1 MQSSGYFIAALRI
14 PPNFA
19 TLGDRPPGSPSGLS
33 RLLFAS
39 VRRTQTVVQG
49 RVLLQC
55 GGAGD
60 RLFDLAAAG
69 GGAAACHFL

>member
-1 MQSSGYFIAALRI
+1 M
-14 PPNFA
+14 
-19 TLGDRPPGSPSGLS
+19 
-33 RLLFAS
+33 FAS

-55 GGAGD
+55 GGGAGD

-69 GGAAACHFL
+69 GGAACHFL